1 MIRRLTIAFALLTLL
16 LGACSSTA
24 TTTTAA
30 ASSDTTAAAAG
41 NPGEV
46 IITLADVSA
55 DSMLLTPD
63 PASAA
68 AGEVTFVITNT
79 GTEEHEFVVLK
90 TDLGIADLPF
100 DEAADEVLEDGE
112 GVVALDEIES
122 IMPGET
128 KTLTVT
134 MEAGNYALICNF
146 EGHYR
151 KGMRSAFTV
160 TP

>member
-1 MIRRLTIAFALLTLL
+1 MIKKLGIGLALFTLL

-30 ASSDTTAAAAG
+30 SSDTTAPAG
-41 NPGEV
+41 TPGEV

-55 DSMLLTPD
+55 DSMLLTPA
-63 PASAA
+63 PASVP
-68 AGEVTFVITNT
+68 AGEVTFVVTNS
-79 GTEEHEFVVLK
+79 GTEEHEFVVLG
-90 TDLGIADLPF
+90 TELGIADLPF

-112 GVVALDEIES
+112 GVAALDEIGS

-128 KTLTVT
+128 LRLTIT